1 MFILYVFTTSH
12 LHNTFHFELGC
23 AAKCAAEV
31 ASDLTCTPIRG
42 FMTAYVLDELSS
54 DSALEETKTKLLA
67 DIHKSMS
74 AGAYTDNNI
83 MSTNFVGNREDST
96 NTNPSEV
103 SSDVADTP
111 VIEVVPVDNKDL
123 SINEAM
129 AAGPEEKSWDNRPSL
144 AIGLSIFFACLAVLV
159 GVSVFIVHMRK
170 RSTNK
175 TSPESSEQPTEGSD
189 KQIPETE
196 KKASE
201 ESTVDLTE
209 KGTLE
214 SSSDDNY
221 GNPVASNT
229 LSSSG
234 EEDDI
239 KYGMTEDYSD
249 YNITQNNQLH
259 EITLPTIAPD
269 LGARSFETGTPRS
282 SPRNVPVPE
291 SSLLGGILS
300 PATSVEEDLLG
311 DIDGTTLDTIP
322 I

>member
-1 MFILYVFTTSH
+1 
-12 LHNTFHFELGC
+12 
-23 AAKCAAEV
+23 
-31 ASDLTCTPIRG
+31 
-42 FMTAYVLDELSS
+42 MTAYVLDELSS

-67 DIHKSMS
+67 DIHKSMT

-83 MSTNFVGNREDST
+83 VSTNFVGNREDST
-96 NTNPSEV
+96 NPPGA
-103 SSDVADTP
+103 SSDVTDTP

-123 SINEAM
+123 SINEAI
-129 AAGPEEKSWDNRPSL
+129 AAGPEEESWDNRPSL

-159 GVSVFIVHMRK
+159 GVTVFIVHMRK

-175 TSPESSEQPTEGSD
+175 TSPESSEQPMEGSN

-209 KGTLE
+209 KGTLD
-214 SSSDDNY
+214 SISDDNY

-249 YNITQNNQLH
+249 CNITQTNQLH
-259 EITLPTIAPD
+259 ETTLPKIASDPD

>member
-1 MFILYVFTTSH
+1 
-12 LHNTFHFELGC
+12 
-23 AAKCAAEV
+23 
-31 ASDLTCTPIRG
+31 
-42 FMTAYVLDELSS
+42 MTAYVLDELSS
-54 DSALEETKTKLLA
+54 DSSTLEETKTKLLA
-67 DIHKSMS
+67 DIHKSMI

-83 MSTNFVGNREDST
+83 ISTNFVGKREDM
-96 NTNPSEV
+96 TNPSEV
-103 SSDVADTP
+103 SSDVAETP
-111 VIEVVPVDNKDL
+111 VIEVVPIDNKDL
-123 SINEAM
+123 SINEAI
-129 AAGPEEKSWDNRPSL
+129 AAGPEAESWNNRPSL
-144 AIGLSIFFACLAVLV
+144 AIGLSIFFVCFAVVV
-159 GVSVFIVHMRK
+159 GVTVFIVHMRT

-175 TSPESSEQPTEGSD
+175 TSPESSEQPMEGSD

-259 EITLPTIAPD
+259 ETTLPTIASD

-300 PATSVEEDLLG
+300 PATSVEEDLLS

>member
-1 MFILYVFTTSH
+1 
-12 LHNTFHFELGC
+12 
-23 AAKCAAEV
+23 
-31 ASDLTCTPIRG
+31 
-42 FMTAYVLDELSS
+42 MTAYVLDELSS
-54 DSALEETKTKLLA
+54 DSALEERKTKLLA
-67 DIHKSMS
+67 DINNSMT

-83 MSTNFVGNREDST
+83 VSTNFVGEREDI
-96 NTNPSEV
+96 TNPSEV
-103 SSDVADTP
+103 SSDVVGTP

-123 SINEAM
+123 PINEAM
-129 AAGPEEKSWDNRPSL
+129 ATGPEEESWDNRPSL

-159 GVSVFIVHMRK
+159 GLTVFIVHMRK

-175 TSPESSEQPTEGSD
+175 TSPESSEQPMEGSD
-189 KQIPETE
+189 KQIIPETE

-209 KGTLE
+209 KGTLD
-214 SSSDDNY
+214 STSDDNY

-234 EEDDI
+234 DEDDI

-259 EITLPTIAPD
+259 ATTLPTIASDPD

-311 DIDGTTLDTIP
+311 DVDGTTLDTIP